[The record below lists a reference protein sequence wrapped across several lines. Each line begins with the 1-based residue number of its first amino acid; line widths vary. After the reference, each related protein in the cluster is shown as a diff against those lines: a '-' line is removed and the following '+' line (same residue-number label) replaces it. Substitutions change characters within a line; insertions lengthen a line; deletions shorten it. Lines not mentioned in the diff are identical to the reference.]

1 MLSGLTVKD
10 GKEEVLLLPVSKVVL
25 MVLATMEKLEAL
37 EELITP
43 MLSENTRRD
52 VV

>member
-1 MLSGLTVKD
+1 MKV
-10 GKEEVLLLPVSKVVL
+10 GKEEVLLLPVSKLVL
-25 MVLATMEKLEAL
+25 VVLATKEKLETL
-37 EELITP
+37 EELIAP